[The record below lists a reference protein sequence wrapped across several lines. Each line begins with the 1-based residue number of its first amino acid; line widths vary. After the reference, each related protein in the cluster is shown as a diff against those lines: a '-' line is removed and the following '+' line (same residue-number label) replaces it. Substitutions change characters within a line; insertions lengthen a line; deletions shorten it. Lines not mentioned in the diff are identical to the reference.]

1 MSQLP
6 RRLAPLAVL
15 AAAVGLTGTGSA
27 VAALTPVLV
36 PVPLNAL
43 ADTTIASTV
52 APNGDGRPMS
62 LAMVPAGYK
71 GKPLL
76 GGDFLVGDVSNAAGV
91 RGRGKSIVRISK
103 GVTTGFSTAVAA
115 PVGLTFNSSGTQ
127 VWVAGYGSTDNGSHG
142 VVSVLKT
149 QTTKTSVSGTAY
161 TKGVIANSHG
171 TWSLASNHSATS
183 PMYFWTNVDGTLVRD
198 SKIASPFATSTAAK
212 NVHHT
217 LATFAHAAS
226 RSLAA
231 GTISAP
237 QGMVW
242 NPVTGTLFV
251 ASTALDQIVAV
262 HAAGTATGT
271 ATLTQVAVGGAIHE
285 PRAIALDRNTDD
297 LLVVNGGDNNL
308 VELTQTGTVVATRDL
323 DPGQEAGAITG
334 LVTAKGAGGQ
344 TNIYYLNGRT
354 NTLHRLAPSASPVTL
369 TGAPSA
375 TARYGQTVVISGNAP
390 PGATVEVFFRRHGE
404 YAYVQR
410 RTLMASGTGAFSTSF
425 APNADYSYYAQVGSA
440 KSAVLTELVAPSLPG
455 PSDRRARRNSTIV
468 LHGLAAPHTIV
479 TLHFHKAGT
488 PGGSFGL
495 IRRVH
500 SDSAGRWQKAVVVSV
515 GYRVYASR
523 GMLRPYSQQVRI
535 VPG

>member
-1 MSQLP
+1 
-6 RRLAPLAVL
+6 
-15 AAAVGLTGTGSA
+15 
-27 VAALTPVLV
+27 
-36 PVPLNAL
+36 
-43 ADTTIASTV
+43 
-52 APNGDGRPMS
+52 
-62 LAMVPAGYK
+62 
-71 GKPLL
+71 
-76 GGDFLVGDVSNAAGV
+76 
-91 RGRGKSIVRISK
+91 
-103 GVTTGFSTAVAA
+103 
-115 PVGLTFNSSGTQ
+115 
-127 VWVAGYGSTDNGSHG
+127 
-142 VVSVLKT
+142 
-149 QTTKTSVSGTAY
+149 
-161 TKGVIANSHG
+161 
-171 TWSLASNHSATS
+171 
-183 PMYFWTNVDGTLVRD
+183 MYFWTNVDGTLVRD
-198 SKIASPFATSTAAK
+198 SKIASPFATSTTAK

-217 LATFAHAAS
+217 LATFAHAAA
-226 RSLAA
+226 RSFAA

-297 LLVVNGGDNNL
+297 LLVVNGGDNDV

-369 TGAPSA
+369 TGAPERHRAVRADRRDQRERSA
-375 TARYGQTVVISGNAP
+375 GRDRGGVLPPARRVCVRTAPDLDG
-390 PGATVEVFFRRHGE
+390 RRHGR
-404 YAYVQR
+404 VQHVVRAER
-410 RTLMASGTGAFSTSF
+410 RLQLLRAGRVSE
-425 APNADYSYYAQVGSA
+425 VRCH
-440 KSAVLTELVAPSLPG
+440 APSWSRPACRARAT
-455 PSDRRARRNSTIV
+455 RRAGRSSTVV
-468 LHGLAAPHTIV
+468 LHGLAAPQTIV
-479 TLHFHKAGT
+479 TLHFHRAGT
-488 PGGSFGL
+488 PAGSFGL

-523 GMLRPYSQQVRI
+523 GTLRPYSQQVRI
-535 VPG
+535 APN